1 MQQLGSSQNQT
12 MNPWLNG
19 LNDFRLEIN
28 DSMRFNLKVHWINLK
43 HTLNGLRNCNLLWF
57 LNVDFYFFS
66 QLLPFEFLVRGQSQ
80 FSNCQFLFFF
90 QNEATF
96 PLVRKDYYI
105 ESLQGGL
112 LRNCNLL
119 WFLNVDFFFFSQ
131 LLPFEFLVRGQ
142 SQFPN
147 CQIFIENI

>member
-66 QLLPFEFLVRGQSQ
+66 
-80 FSNCQFLFFF
+80 
-90 QNEATF
+90 
-96 PLVRKDYYI
+96 
-105 ESLQGGL
+105 
-112 LRNCNLL
+112 
-119 WFLNVDFFFFSQ
+119 
-131 LLPFEFLVRGQ
+131 
-142 SQFPN
+142 
-147 CQIFIENI
+147 